1 MGFDK
6 NPKSRI
12 NLFVYPLKMDDSAI
26 LSTVSLLV
34 ALGGT
39 LLAITNHKRVRSTCC
54 GRNLSVSVDIENT
67 TPPVPKLDDPPL
79 SVK

>member
-39 LLAITNHKRVRSTCC
+39 LLGQTKKQKWGIFLPWHAAAGGAIESAPAANPSAGK
-54 GRNLSVSVDIENT
+54 N
-67 TPPVPKLDDPPL
+67 
-79 SVK
+79 